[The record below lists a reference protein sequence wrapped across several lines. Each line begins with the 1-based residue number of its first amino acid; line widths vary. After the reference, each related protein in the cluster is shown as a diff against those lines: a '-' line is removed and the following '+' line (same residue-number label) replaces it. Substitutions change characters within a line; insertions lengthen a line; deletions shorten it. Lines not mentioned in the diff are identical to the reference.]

1 MANTVEWIR
10 ESKISCKN
18 AIGNE
23 IIMDWE
29 HGPSPVQLLL
39 QSIAACSIVDVV
51 GGLSQREV
59 KRVWIDIDA
68 ERAETSPRR
77 LTALVMKYHVEGE
90 VPQKLVERLVKISH
104 EKYCSV
110 SNSLR
115 EDIKIT
121 WQVEIHS

>member
-1 MANTVEWIR
+1 MANTVEWIQD
-10 ESKISCKN
+10 SKISCKN
-18 AIGNE
+18 AIGDE

-39 QSIAACSIVDVV
+39 QSVAACSIVDVV

-59 KRVWIDIDA
+59 KRAWIEIEA
-68 ERAETSPRR
+68 ERAETSPRY
-77 LTALVMKYHVEGE
+77 LTSLTMIYHVEGA
-90 VPQKLVERLVKISH
+90 VPKKLVERLVKMSH

-115 EDIKIT
+115 KDMEMN

>member
-1 MANTVEWIR
+1 MANTVEWIQ

-18 AIGNE
+18 AIGDE

-39 QSIAACSIVDVV
+39 QSIAACSIVDVI

-77 LTALVMKYHVEGE
+77 LTTLAMTYHVEGE
-90 VPQKLVERLVKISH
+90 VPSKLVERLVKMSH

>member
-1 MANTVEWIR
+1 MANTVEWIQD
-10 ESKISCKN
+10 SKISCKN
-18 AIGNE
+18 AKGDE

-39 QSIAACSIVDVV
+39 QSIAACSIVDVI

-59 KRVWIDIDA
+59 KRVWIEIDA
-68 ERAETSPRR
+68 ERAETSPRH
-77 LTALVMKYHVEGE
+77 LTELSMKYHVEGV
-90 VPQKLVERLVKISH
+90 VPQKLVERLVEISL

-115 EDIKIT
+115 KDIKIT

>member
-1 MANTVEWIR
+1 MANRVEWID
-10 ESKISCKN
+10 ESKVSCKN
-18 AIGNE
+18 AAGHE

-39 QSIAACSIVDVV
+39 QSIAACSLVDVV
-51 GGLSQREV
+51 NGLSQREV
-59 KRVWIDIDA
+59 KRVWIEIDA

-77 LTALVMKYHVEGE
+77 LMGLTMNYHVAGE
-90 VPQKLVERLVKISH
+90 VPSKLVERLVKMSH

-115 EDIKIT
+115 KDIKIT

>member
-1 MANTVEWIR
+1 MANTVEWIQ

-18 AIGNE
+18 ATGDE
-23 IIMDWE
+23 VIMDWE

-51 GGLSQREV
+51 GGLSQRDV
-59 KRVWIDIDA
+59 KRVWIEIDA
-68 ERAETSPRR
+68 ERAETTPRR
-77 LTALVMKYHVEGE
+77 LTSVNMTYHVEG
-90 VPQKLVERLVKISH
+90 VAPQKLVERLIDISH

-115 EDIKIT
+115 EDINIT